1 MKKYSFYYSIGL
13 LFAFFG
19 LTVFSYMHGLSL
31 LPYGMMGILLLL
43 MLSNFKLP
51 ISRISPFAILFVYEI
66 FLIAVSFYNHDSIKG
81 GIMMVVR
88 FLVLTITVQF
98 VINQNF
104 MAFLKATYRFS
115 QIYFVLNTVSCFL
128 FRNGLVND
136 SSLRYPV
143 YFLGTRNSM
152 GSIIITLMV
161 LNILYSH
168 LLYGKINKKILIL
181 NMVGAIAPIYLLS
194 ATSIIGIFFVIIFEL
209 IDNVAWIQ
217 KLINKLKMIH
227 IYFVGIAL
235 FLIFEILR
243 LQEIFSFI
251 IQGIFHKTITMS
263 ARTYIWDK
271 SIELIRQ
278 KSILGYGIYD
288 NSILDV
294 KYFIPDNTH
303 SFFFE
308 VMMTGGIIGLFL
320 VSFIFIILSNEKRI
334 KSEFIKPYY
343 WIKCYMLIIMIM
355 GTSEATN
362 LYYGFFVF
370 IVIAGY
376 MLMPKH
382 NRNLVIRKS
391 LMRI

>member
-19 LTVFSYMHGLSL
+19 LTVFSYMRGFSL

-51 ISRISPFAILFVYEI
+51 ISHISPFAILFVYEI

-128 FRNGLVND
+128 FSNGLVND

-161 LNILYSH
+161 LNILYSQ
-168 LLYGKINKKILIL
+168 LLYGKINKKTLIL
-181 NMVGAIAPIYLLS
+181 NMIGAIAPIYLLS
-194 ATSIIGIFFVIIFEL
+194 ATSIIGISFVIIFEL
-209 IDNVAWIQ
+209 IDNVAWLQ
-217 KLINKLKMIH
+217 RFINKLKMIH

-308 VMMTGGIIGLFL
+308 VMMTGGIIGLL
-320 VSFIFIILSNEKRI
+320 LISLIFIILSNEKRI
-334 KSEFIKPYY
+334 KSEFIKSYY

-370 IVIAGY
+370 IIIAGY
-376 MLMPKH
+376 MLIPKH

>member
-51 ISRISPFAILFVYEI
+51 ISRISPFAILFIYEI

-88 FLVLTITVQF
+88 FLILTITVQF

-128 FRNGLVND
+128 FSNGLVND

-161 LNILYSH
+161 LNILYSQ
-168 LLYGKINKKILIL
+168 LLYGKINKKTLIL
-181 NMVGAIAPIYLLS
+181 NMIAAIAPIYLLS
-194 ATSIIGIFFVIIFEL
+194 ATSIIGISFVIIFEL

-217 KLINKLKMIH
+217 AFINKLKMIH

-294 KYFIPDNTH
+294 KYFVPDNTH

-320 VSFIFIILSNEKRI
+320 ISLIFIILSNEKRI
-334 KSEFIKPYY
+334 KSEFIKSYY

-370 IVIAGY
+370 IIIAGY
-376 MLMPKH
+376 MLIPKH

>member
-1 MKKYSFYYSIGL
+1 MR
-13 LFAFFG
+13 
-19 LTVFSYMHGLSL
+19 GLSL

-51 ISRISPFAILFVYEI
+51 ISHISPFAILFVYEI

-128 FRNGLVND
+128 FSNGLVND

-161 LNILYSH
+161 LNILYSQ
-168 LLYGKINKKILIL
+168 LLYGKINKKTLIL
-181 NMVGAIAPIYLLS
+181 NMIGAIAPIYLLS
-194 ATSIIGIFFVIIFEL
+194 ATSIIGISFVIIFEL
-209 IDNVAWIQ
+209 IDNVAWLQ
-217 KLINKLKMIH
+217 RFINKLKMIH

-308 VMMTGGIIGLFL
+308 VMMTGGIIGLL
-320 VSFIFIILSNEKRI
+320 LISLIFIILSNEKRI
-334 KSEFIKPYY
+334 KSEFIKSYY

-370 IVIAGY
+370 IIIAGY
-376 MLMPKH
+376 MLIPKH